1 LTGDHSGAILYLEVE
16 MTKSKMRAGIIEIF
30 DTIEEAGDNSILD
43 ASELVDLLGAIGAF
57 RLVVMDDDVTKE
69 VLNTISW
76 AISIGG
82 LYAMIRQSNIV
93 VVAVSNEHV
102 AGSPPTDGDQVH

>member
-1 LTGDHSGAILYLEVE
+1 
-16 MTKSKMRAGIIEIF
+16 
-30 DTIEEAGDNSILD
+30 
-43 ASELVDLLGAIGAF
+43 
-57 RLVVMDDDVTKE
+57 MDDDVTKE

-76 AISIGG
+76 AINIGG
-82 LYAMIRQSNIV
+82 LYAMMRQSNIV